1 MEGDAEICFYI
12 YISSYYYYYYY
23 THTHTHTHTRDTPLS
38 VWENDAEAAAASE
51 LLEAATA
58 TADHWK

>member
-1 MEGDAEICFYI
+1 MLKYVSIYI

-23 THTHTHTHTRDTPLS
+23 THTHTRHSSECLGKRC
-38 VWENDAEAAAASE
+38 DAEAAAASE